1 MRNDWRRIT
10 LLRMAPSRL
19 ARSRL
24 ARSRLAL
31 AGLALAGLWAVAA
44 CGTQSGAGQSGGGSS
59 GTFKPSG
66 SMAGQPSAA
75 AAGAA
80 SGSVT
85 MPAFGKNVHIDLTSW
100 QPSSAA
106 QAQAVRTDKDYELA
120 FLYAEYTGGQDT
132 AWTSYV
138 SSTMQTEVQS
148 TLSQSDVTSESF
160 TGTIKIFDMSVVTDP
175 TVPADLDVSGC
186 FDNAASSNTNRS
198 TGTVIPAT
206 GSADQHYYRYTDQL
220 AKDSS
225 GDWQV
230 VSDLPAIYYP
240 RAKEC
245 KP

>member
-1 MRNDWRRIT
+1 MRNGRGRTT
-10 LLRMAPSRL
+10 LLRTAAS
-19 ARSRL
+19 
-24 ARSRLAL
+24 
-31 AGLALAGLWAVAA
+31 GLALAGLCALTA
-44 CGTQSGAGQSGGGSS
+44 CASQSGGST

-66 SMAGQPSAA
+66 SMPGQPSAA

-80 SGSVT
+80 SSSVT

-106 QAQAVRTDKDYELA
+106 QAPAVQTDKDYELA

-186 FDNAASSNTNRS
+186 FDNAASSNTNRT
-198 TGTVIPAT
+198 TGAVIPGT
-206 GSADQHYYRYTDQL
+206 GPAGQHYYRYTDQL